1 MSLRQ
6 FLATGLVV
14 FIWPSLAPAEESGL
28 QLENAWVRALPP
40 TQPTTAA
47 YMSLSNGGSET
58 VTITGATVTG
68 AGRVEIHR
76 SLEVDGLMRME
87 QLTTLELAAGSTLE
101 LAPGGTHLMLFDLEQ
116 MPKPGEQ
123 RRICLQLAEG
133 QAVCA
138 DADVRKSAD
147 AGGHHHHH

>member
-6 FLATGLVV
+6 FLAAGLVA
-14 FIWPSLAPAEESGL
+14 FTWPSLAMADAPDL
-28 QLENAWVRALPP
+28 QLEKAWVRALPP

-47 YMSLSNGGSET
+47 YMSLRNGGGE
-58 VTITGATVTG
+58 TITIIGATVTG
-68 AGRVEIHR
+68 AGRVEIHH

-87 QLTTLELAAGSTLE
+87 QLATLELAAGSALD

-116 MPKPGEQ
+116 MPKPGEE

-133 QAVCA
+133 EPVCA
-138 DADVRKSAD
+138 DAEVRKSAD